1 MNYWLLKSEPSC
13 FSIND
18 LSKRPKQTS
27 CWDGVRNYQ
36 VRNMLRDEIKV
47 GDLGLFYHSS
57 CTPPGI
63 AGVVEVVKNGYPDHT
78 AWDLSNDHYDPKSTP
93 DNPRWYMVDVKLVK
107 IFPRLVTLEEI
118 KKHPKLNKM
127 MITRKGNR
135 LSITSVTANEWQ
147 VIEKMFE

>member
-13 FSIND
+13 FSIED

-36 VRNMLRDEIKV
+36 VRNMLRDDIKV

-57 CTPPGI
+57 CTPPGV
-63 AGVVEVVKNGYPDHT
+63 AGIVEVVKNGYPDHT
-78 AWDLSNDHYDPKSTP
+78 AWDLNNDHYDPKSTP
-93 DNPRWYMVDVKLVK
+93 ENPRWYMVDVKLVK

-118 KKHPKLNKM
+118 KKHPKLNQM

-147 VIEKMFE
+147 TIVKMFA